1 MPSRKPIRYLLV
13 PATLLALLVLTLALS
28 GVWHHHSTSSCSNCS
43 ICHLSHQP
51 MERTLTGDRTP
62 TLVPANIEAHAFEP
76 RFTPSPVIP
85 RLAAR
90 APPLA

>member
-1 MPSRKPIRYLLV
+1 
-13 PATLLALLVLTLALS
+13 
-28 GVWHHHSTSSCSNCS
+28 
-43 ICHLSHQP
+43 